1 MPSRFYAPLGTV
13 SCNSCNPKSQVCC
26 TFDWLTRIVFF
37 SMRIPDDTIE
47 RIKQAADI
55 VEVVGDFVSLKKRG
69 SNYIACCPFHNEKSP
84 SFNVNPARQI
94 YKCFGCGKAGDS
106 VRFVMD
112 VENIGYGE
120 ALRFLAKKYGIE
132 IEEQSPTPE
141 DLLKQNE
148 RESLYIALNF
158 AKTYFHELLTQHEEG
173 QSIGLSYFRER
184 GFTTPTIDAFDL
196 GYSLNLWD
204 GLLQEAEKRGYNRD
218 ILEKAGLVLNKES
231 DPRTDD
237 SGAKRKVF
245 DRFRGRVMFPIH
257 NVSGRV
263 IAFGARILVAD
274 KNQPKYLNS
283 PETDA
288 YHKSQVLYGIYQA
301 KQTIRQED
309 ICYLTEGYTD
319 VISLHQAGIKNVVAS
334 SGTSLTLEQIRLIAR
349 FTPNVTILYDGDAA
363 GIKAALRGLDMVLEE
378 GLNVSIVTFPDGEDP
393 DSYVRRVG
401 AEAFKTYIKTQASDF
416 IRFKTETLLRD
427 AGDNPFKRAEVIG
440 EIVSSIIRIPDALQ
454 RQVFFRTTAQQLRVD
469 EQTLISEGNRLI
481 RKQKEQQ
488 SRDDQRQR
496 DRANGQQAPGKG
508 TPEGS
513 MADINALLA
522 EAGISSSGD
531 LGGPPDD
538 FFANEHGP
546 AASPGAATSTARSR
560 RADRTALSYQEE
572 ECIRL
577 LVNYGARELEPGITL
592 CQYILSELDDINFQ
606 TTPYDLMLTLYREA
620 FLHGDILTADDF
632 LNKSDQPE
640 AQQEAITL
648 TTPRHEISDGWL
660 KHEIIVPSEEDL
672 NILADAA
679 FGNVLRIKKTLAEEK
694 MLEIRRSIVGATD
707 PAESDR
713 LMAEYMHFKRIDVE
727 IAKLLG
733 TVISG

>member
-1 MPSRFYAPLGTV
+1 
-13 SCNSCNPKSQVCC
+13 
-26 TFDWLTRIVFF
+26 
-37 SMRIPDDTIE
+37 MRIPEDTIE

-132 IEEQSPTPE
+132 IEEQAPTPE

-148 RESLYIALNF
+148 RESLFIVLNF

-184 GFTTPTIDAFDL
+184 GFTTPTIEAFDL
-196 GYSLNLWD
+196 GYSLNVWD

-218 ILEKAGLVLNKES
+218 ILEKAGLILNKE
-231 DPRTDD
+231 DD

-263 IAFGARILVAD
+263 IAFGARILVND

-283 PETDA
+283 PETEA

-301 KQTIRQED
+301 KQTIRQENV
-309 ICYLTEGYTD
+309 CYLTEGYTD

-440 EIVSSIIRIPDALQ
+440 EVVSSIVRIPDALQ
-454 RQVFFRTTAQQLRVD
+454 RQVFFRSTAQQLRVD
-469 EQTLISEGNRLI
+469 EQTLITEGNRMI
-481 RKQKEQQ
+481 RKQQEQQ
-488 SRDDQRQR
+488 SRDSQRQR
-496 DRANGQQAPGKG
+496 DRTNNNQQSGTLNRANRPGG
-508 TPEGS
+508 AGS
-513 MADINALLA
+513 GSLDDINALLA

-531 LGGPPDD
+531 SFGPPDD
-538 FFANEHGP
+538 FFADEPGQSQT
-546 AASPGAATSTARSR
+546 AASSTSRSR
-560 RADRTALSYQEE
+560 RKERTSLSYQEE

-577 LVNYGARELEPGITL
+577 LINYGARELEPGITL
-592 CQYILSELDDINFQ
+592 CQYVLSELDDINFQ
-606 TTPYDLMLTLYREA
+606 TSPYNLMLTLCREA

-672 NILADAA
+672 EILADAA

-694 MLEIRRSIVGATD
+694 MLEIRRGIIETAD
-707 PAESDR
+707 PTESDR

>member
-1 MPSRFYAPLGTV
+1 
-13 SCNSCNPKSQVCC
+13 
-26 TFDWLTRIVFF
+26 
-37 SMRIPDDTIE
+37 MRIPDETVE

-69 SNYIACCPFHNEKSP
+69 SNYIACCPFHNEKTP

-94 YKCFGCGKAGDS
+94 YKCFGCGKAGDP

-112 VENIGYGE
+112 IENIGFTE

-132 IEEQSPTPE
+132 IEEQAPTPE
-141 DLLKQNE
+141 DLLRQNE
-148 RESLYIALNF
+148 RESLYIVLNF
-158 AKTYFHELLTQHEEG
+158 AKTYFQELLTQHEEG
-173 QSIGLSYFRER
+173 QSIGLSYFYER
-184 GFTTPTIDAFDL
+184 GFTKPTIEAFDL
-196 GYSLNLWD
+196 GYSLNSWD
-204 GLLQEAEKRGYNRD
+204 GLLIEAEKRGYSREL
-218 ILEKAGLVLNKES
+218 LEKAGLILNKE
-231 DPRTDD
+231 DD
-237 SGAKRKVF
+237 NGAKRKVF

-263 IAFGARILVAD
+263 IAFGARILVSD

-309 ICYLTEGYTD
+309 VCYLTEGYTD

-334 SGTSLTLEQIRLIAR
+334 SGTSLTIEQIRLINR

-401 AEAFKTYIKTQASDF
+401 AEAFKNYIRTQASDF

-440 EIVSSIIRIPDALQ
+440 EVVSSIIRIPDALQ

-481 RKQKEQQ
+481 RKQREQQ
-488 SRDDQRQR
+488 QRDDQRQR
-496 DRANGQQAPGKG
+496 DRDQPRQTAQPNAGQVPG
-508 TPEGS
+508 ES
-513 MADINALLA
+513 LADINALLS
-522 EAGISSSGD
+522 EAGISGFD
-531 LGGPPDD
+531 MAPPDL
-538 FFANEHGP
+538 FVEEQAP
-546 AASPGAATSTARSR
+546 PSSASATTARTR
-560 RADRTALSYQEE
+560 RAERSALSYQEE

-577 LVNYGARELEPGITL
+577 LINYGSRELEPGITL
-592 CQYILSELDDINFQ
+592 CQYVLSELNEIDFQ
-606 TTPYDLMLTLYREA
+606 TAPYGLMLTLYREA
-620 FLHGDILTADDF
+620 FLHGDILTANHFLDKADF
-632 LNKSDQPE
+632 PE
-640 AQQEAITL
+640 GQQEAITL

-660 KHEIIVPSEEDL
+660 KHEIIVPTEEDL
-672 NILADAA
+672 RILADAA
-679 FGNVLRIKKTLAEEK
+679 FGNILRIKKLLAEEK
-694 MLEIRRSIVGATD
+694 MLEIRRAITETTD

-713 LMAEYMHFKRIDVE
+713 LMLDYMNYKRVDVE